1 MAAFNIFEN
10 DAFSLL
16 SMTNAIQ
23 KMPYVPTLLGS
34 MGLFTPVPVNTITVA
49 VEQVQGKLNIIQTT
63 PRGAPPVR
71 QDGIKRQVRDLRTVR
86 LFKQDTLFAHE
97 IQNVRAFGT
106 ESELETMQGVVAQRN
121 LRLNN
126 DFSLTREHHMMGAIN
141 GIVLD
146 ADGTTVIYNYFTE
159 FGITQPAE
167 ITFSNA
173 AVTAAGGMR
182 AFIQKNI
189 VRPMR
194 RSVGNIM
201 AGEIIVLMGDD
212 FFDWFT
218 NHPDVEKTFI
228 NWNAAAELRQGNA
241 FEEFSFGG
249 IRAINYRGTDDNST
263 VAVPATKA
271 RFFMRGIPDL
281 FQVAYSPGESFD
293 VVNTMGLERYNRV
306 VPDRDR
312 NEWVQI
318 EMMSYPL
325 FICTRPE
332 TLLRGTL

>member
-23 KMPYVPTLLGS
+23 KMPYIPTLLGS
-34 MGLFTPVPVNTITVA
+34 MGLFTPVPVNTVTVA
-49 VEQVQGKLNIIQTT
+49 VEQVQGKLSIIQTSQ
-63 PRGAPPVR
+63 RGAPPTT
-71 QDGIKRQVRDLRTVR
+71 QDAIKRQVRDFRTVR
-86 LFKQDTLFAHE
+86 LFKQDTLFSHE

-106 ESELETMQGVVAQRN
+106 ESELQTMQTMVAGRQM
-121 LRLNN
+121 RLNN
-126 DFSLTREHHMMGAIN
+126 DLSLTREYHMLGAIN

-146 ADGTTVIYNYFTE
+146 ADGSSVIYNYFTE
-159 FGITQPAE
+159 FGITQPGE

-189 VRPMR
+189 VRPMM
-194 RSVGNIM
+194 RSIGNLPM
-201 AGEIIVLMGDD
+201 AEIVVLMGDD
-212 FFDWFT
+212 FYDWFT

-228 NWNAAAELRQGNA
+228 NWNASAEMRNGNA
-241 FEEFSFGG
+241 FEEFSFAG

-263 VAVPATKA
+263 VAVPANKA
-271 RFFMRGIPDL
+271 RFFLRGVPDL

-293 VVNTMGLERYNRV
+293 VVNTMGLERYSQV

-312 NEWVQI
+312 NAWVQV
-318 EMMSYPL
+318 EVSSYPL
-325 FICTRPE
+325 FMCTRPE